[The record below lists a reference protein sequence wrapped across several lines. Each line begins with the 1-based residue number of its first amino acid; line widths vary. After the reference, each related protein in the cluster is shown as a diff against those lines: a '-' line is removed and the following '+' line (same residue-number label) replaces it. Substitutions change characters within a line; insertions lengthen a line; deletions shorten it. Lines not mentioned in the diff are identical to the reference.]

1 MSDRYQAITNSPFGG
16 AITKR
21 LGLPTPPRLRRHQPG
36 EPVVSGPVA
45 VGTSRGGRVD
55 GAVRDVLR
63 SIGAHVDDTLPA
75 EGSTP
80 PAALVFDA
88 TGVDEVSRLRA
99 LYEFFHPRIRA
110 LAPNGRIVV
119 LSTPHGETASPA
131 EAAAQ
136 QAAEGFVRSLGKE
149 IGQKGSTANLVR
161 VAPGGEGAIEST
173 LRFLVSAR
181 SAYVSGQAI
190 EISQTEAD
198 DVVAPGDWDRPLEAR
213 TAVVTG
219 AARGI
224 GEQIASTLARDGA
237 DVTCVDIPAAAEA
250 LTDVANRIGGSALSL
265 DITASG
271 APERIAKHIAERQGK
286 VDLVVH
292 NAGITRDKTL
302 GRMSEDLWD
311 SVLSV
316 NLESPA
322 RITEELVEGDLL
334 GGGGRV
340 VCVSSVSGIAGNRG
354 QANYAASKAGL
365 IGLTRALSAQLRD
378 RGTTVNA
385 VAPGFIETAMTAAM
399 PIGVREA
406 GRRTNSLVQGGQPVD
421 VAEAVGWLG
430 SPASAGVTGNVV
442 RVCGQALIGA

>member
-1 MSDRYQAITNSPFGG
+1 MSDRYQSITNSPVGG

-21 LGLPTPPRLRRHQPG
+21 LGLPIPPRLQRHEPG
-36 EPVVSGPVA
+36 RPVVSGPVA
-45 VGTSRGGRVD
+45 LGSSRGGRLEEPL
-55 GAVRDVLR
+55 RLILR
-63 SIGAHVDDTLPA
+63 SIGAHAEDAVPA
-75 EGSTP
+75 EGSAG

-88 TGVDEVSRLRA
+88 TGIDEIARLRS

-119 LSTPHGETASPA
+119 LSTPPAEAHSPA

-161 VAPGGEGAIEST
+161 VAPGGEGAVEST
-173 LRFLVSAR
+173 VRFLLSAR
-181 SAYVSGQAI
+181 SAYVSGQAV
-190 EISQTEAD
+190 EIAATDTD
-198 DVVAPGDWDRPLEAR
+198 DVVLPGDWDRPLEGR
-213 TAVVTG
+213 TAIVTG

-224 GEQIASTLARDGA
+224 GEQIAATLARDGA
-237 DVTCVDIPAAAEA
+237 AVTCVDIPVAGEA
-250 LTDVANRIGGSALSL
+250 LAQVANRIGGKALSL
-265 DITASG
+265 DITGSD
-271 APERIAKHIAERQGK
+271 APQRIARHVADHEGRI
-286 VDLVVH
+286 DLVVH

-302 GRMSEDLWD
+302 GRMSEDQWD

-322 RITEELVEGDLL
+322 RITQELVEGELL

-365 IGLTRALSAQLRD
+365 IGLTRALSEQLRE
-378 RGTTVNA
+378 GGITVNA

-399 PIGVREA
+399 PVGVREA

-421 VAEAVGWLG
+421 VAETVGWLG
-430 SPASAGVTGNVV
+430 SPASGGVTGNVV